1 MIPTF
6 LGATLLVFTIL
17 QMAPGG
23 PLDKTIQQM
32 QSGGASSG
40 ASQEGGTSGNSNIGG
55 SLIPKRALKE
65 LERFYGFDKPILQRY
80 LIWLGVWE
88 REIKHKTLIF
98 NFHESEKKKNMG
110 KRRYAHIMR
119 NGSNLEVYDKDGN
132 ISKLWKAR
140 FDMDI
145 SEEEIANI
153 NLTLEDEHAI
163 EVFNKEKNKLEFFVN
178 SGNLIQVYDEEKNL
192 KGILQARF
200 DVNISEQEKKYI
212 DYIIES
218 DQEINI
224 KTIEFLEQRK
234 DKKIIKT
241 IHEDKKIIVLNTSPV
256 TIGKLFEI
264 KELEGTIYET
274 EFSGV
279 LTGNLG
285 KSYTYQQPVTD
296 VMKPRFRVSIML
308 GLTGWIIAYLVCIP
322 LGIKKALS
330 HGSRF
335 DLISSAIVFMAYSI
349 PGWAFGGVLLV
360 LFGGGSFWDVF
371 PLGGLHSP
379 QSIWQNMNFF
389 EKVIDQIWHA
399 ILPIIAWT
407 IGSFASLTVLMKNSL
422 LDNMSQDYIR
432 TAFAKGL
439 TERRVIWVHAMR
451 NSIIPIAS
459 GIGYIIAT
467 IIAGSYFIE
476 WIFNIDGFGKMGYQA
491 ILDRDYPITMGFLVV
506 AVLIR
511 LVANLLSD
519 LALALVDPRI
529 RFK

>member
-1 MIPTF
+1 MFNYVIRRLLLMIPTF
-6 LGATLLVFTIL
+6 LGATMLVFVIL

-23 PLDKTIQQM
+23 PLEKTIMQIQM
-32 QSGGASSG
+32 GASQGGGEGGATSSGSSG
-40 ASQEGGTSGNSNIGG
+40 AGT
-55 SLIPKRALKE
+55 LLPKRAIKE
-65 LERFYGFDKPILQRY
+65 LERFYGFDKPIWQRY

-88 REIKHKTLIF
+88 REIKHRTLYFKIGDTDV
-98 NFHESEKKKNMG
+98 KKNMG
-110 KRRYAHIMR
+110 KRRYAFVR
-119 NGSNLEVYDKDGN
+119 KNGAELEVYDKEGN
-132 ISKLWKAR
+132 ISTLWTAR

-145 SEEEIANI
+145 SDEEIIHFEELKDNGELPDI
-153 NLTLEDEHAI
+153 S
-163 EVFNKEKNKLEFFVN
+163 KLE
-178 SGNLIQVYDEEKNL
+178 
-192 KGILQARF
+192 A
-200 DVNISEQEKKYI
+200 
-212 DYIIES
+212 
-218 DQEINI
+218 
-224 KTIEFLEQRK
+224 TIF
-234 DKKIIKT
+234 
-241 IHEDKKIIVLNTSPV
+241 
-256 TIGKLFEI
+256 
-264 KELEGTIYET
+264 ET
-274 EFSGV
+274 EYSGV

-285 KSYTYQQPVTD
+285 KSYTYQQPVID
-296 VMKPRFRVSIML
+296 VMKPRFIVSILL
-308 GLTGWIIAYLVCIP
+308 GLSGFLISYLVCIP
-322 LGIKKALS
+322 LGIKKALN
-330 HGSRF
+330 HGSKF

-379 QSIWQNMNFF
+379 QEIWVSLSFF
-389 EKVIDQIWHA
+389 EKILDQLHHV

-439 TERRVIWVHAMR
+439 SEKRVIWVHAVR

-476 WIFNIDGFGKMGYQA
+476 MIFNINGFGKMGYQA
-491 ILDRDYPITMGFLVV
+491 ILDRDYPITMGFLVI
-506 AVLIR
+506 AVIIR

-519 LALALVDPRI
+519 LALAAVDPRI

>member
-1 MIPTF
+1 MFNYVIRRLLLMIPTF
-6 LGATLLVFTIL
+6 LGATMLVFVIL

-23 PLDKTIQQM
+23 PLEKTIM
-32 QSGGASSG
+32 QIQIGASQGGGEGGATSSGSSG
-40 ASQEGGTSGNSNIGG
+40 AGT
-55 SLIPKRALKE
+55 LLPKRALKE
-65 LERFYGFDKPILQRY
+65 LERFYGFDKPIWQRY

-88 REIKHKTLIF
+88 REIKHRTLYFKIGDTDV
-98 NFHESEKKKNMG
+98 KKNMG
-110 KRRYAHIMR
+110 KRRYAFVR
-119 NGSNLEVYDKDGN
+119 KNGAELEVYDKEGN
-132 ISKLWKAR
+132 ISTLWTAR

-145 SEEEIANI
+145 SDEEIIHFEELKDNGELPDI
-153 NLTLEDEHAI
+153 S
-163 EVFNKEKNKLEFFVN
+163 KLE
-178 SGNLIQVYDEEKNL
+178 
-192 KGILQARF
+192 A
-200 DVNISEQEKKYI
+200 
-212 DYIIES
+212 
-218 DQEINI
+218 
-224 KTIEFLEQRK
+224 TIF
-234 DKKIIKT
+234 
-241 IHEDKKIIVLNTSPV
+241 
-256 TIGKLFEI
+256 
-264 KELEGTIYET
+264 ET
-274 EFSGV
+274 EYSGV

-285 KSYTYQQPVTD
+285 KSYTYQQPVID
-296 VMKPRFRVSIML
+296 VMKPRFIVSILL
-308 GLTGWIIAYLVCIP
+308 GLSGFLISYLVCIP
-322 LGIKKALS
+322 LGIKKALN
-330 HGSRF
+330 HGSKF

-379 QSIWQNMNFF
+379 QEIWVSLSFF
-389 EKVIDQIWHA
+389 EKILDQLHHV

-439 TERRVIWVHAMR
+439 SEKRVIWVHAVR

-476 WIFNIDGFGKMGYQA
+476 MIFNINGFGKMGYQA
-491 ILDRDYPITMGFLVV
+491 ILDRDYPITMGFLVI
-506 AVLIR
+506 AVIIR

-519 LALALVDPRI
+519 LALAAVDPRI

>member
-1 MIPTF
+1 MFNYVIRRLLLMIPTF
-6 LGATLLVFTIL
+6 LGATMLVFVIL

-23 PLDKTIQQM
+23 PLEKTIM
-32 QSGGASSG
+32 QIQIGGSQGGGEGGATSSGSSG
-40 ASQEGGTSGNSNIGG
+40 AGT
-55 SLIPKRALKE
+55 LLPKRALKE
-65 LERFYGFDKPILQRY
+65 LERFYGFDKPIWQRY

-88 REIKHKTLIF
+88 REIKHRTLYFKIGDTDV
-98 NFHESEKKKNMG
+98 KKNMG
-110 KRRYAHIMR
+110 KRRYAFVR
-119 NGSNLEVYDKDGN
+119 KNGAELEVYDKEGN
-132 ISKLWKAR
+132 ISTLWTAR

-145 SEEEIANI
+145 SDEEIIHFEELKDNGELPDI
-153 NLTLEDEHAI
+153 S
-163 EVFNKEKNKLEFFVN
+163 KLE
-178 SGNLIQVYDEEKNL
+178 
-192 KGILQARF
+192 A
-200 DVNISEQEKKYI
+200 
-212 DYIIES
+212 
-218 DQEINI
+218 
-224 KTIEFLEQRK
+224 TIF
-234 DKKIIKT
+234 
-241 IHEDKKIIVLNTSPV
+241 
-256 TIGKLFEI
+256 
-264 KELEGTIYET
+264 ET
-274 EFSGV
+274 EYSGV

-285 KSYTYQQPVTD
+285 KSYTYQQPVID
-296 VMKPRFRVSIML
+296 VMKPRFIVSILL
-308 GLTGWIIAYLVCIP
+308 GLSGFLISYLVCIP
-322 LGIKKALS
+322 LGIKKALN
-330 HGSRF
+330 HGSKF

-379 QSIWQNMNFF
+379 QEIWVSLSFF
-389 EKVIDQIWHA
+389 EKILDQLHHV

-439 TERRVIWVHAMR
+439 SEKRVIWVHAVR

-476 WIFNIDGFGKMGYQA
+476 MIFNINGFGKMGYQA
-491 ILDRDYPITMGFLVV
+491 ILDRDYPITMGFLVI
-506 AVLIR
+506 AVIIR

-519 LALALVDPRI
+519 LALAAVDPRI